1 MREKEDM
8 RDKRVYTKKKGE
20 SKKKKRK
27 KEKKRIWEKE
37 KNFQP
42 ILDVGAMF
50 IGLLNKYEYA
60 PKKSL

>member
-20 SKKKKRK
+20 SKKKERK
-27 KEKKRIWEKE
+27 ETYLRKG